1 MLRCVSSSQDTGNSE
16 ANDNTYEDPT
26 VTFKD
31 TTGKP
36 KEVSDGY
43 SYITL
48 GIDAAA
54 AMATGHGEYASV
66 QQLRRWEVPKGNVRL
81 DQTLGSG
88 QFGLVVKGFLK
99 SEQATQVVAV
109 KMLKGGCAEHFFFF
123 RVKARLGSQSRV
135 SQK

>member
-1 MLRCVSSSQDTGNSE
+1 MPRCVSSLQDTGNSE

-88 QFGLVVKGFLK
+88 HFGLVVKGFLK

-109 KMLKGGCAEHFFFF
+109 KMLKGGCAEQFFLF
-123 RVKARLGSQSRV
+123 RVKARLGSQSKV